1 MILQGRPLL
10 GALALAGFI
19 TICAGWLF
27 QGAGKGFPWWGYGLL
42 FVAVALLIYALARL
56 LRANGSR
63 GPMRSFDALDE
74 TE

>member
-1 MILQGRPLL
+1 MILQRRPLL

-27 QGAGKGFPWWGYGLL
+27 QGAGKGFSWWGYGLL
-42 FVAVALLIYALARL
+42 FVAVAFLISALARL
-56 LRANGSR
+56 LRANSSR